1 MKKTILKI
9 VCLVLVLVIAALIYV
24 RAPKKDRTID
34 QSKWNTNYTYV
45 FVHGLSGWGSY
56 DKQYKFMPYWGMMNG
71 DMMKY
76 LNKQEFHCYAAS
88 VAPHY
93 SAWDRACELYAQLT
107 GTKVDYG
114 EAHAKAMGHDRYG
127 EDFTGRALIPS
138 FSATDKI
145 NLVGHSFGG
154 ATIRLFAELMA
165 NGSEEEI
172 AASGDNV
179 SDFFK
184 GGKADWIYSM
194 TTLAAPTNGTT
205 AYFTGT
211 IEDPDPP
218 KGLSKFIEDKL
229 NGMMANVNGGD
240 AESRVPEDMASND
253 MFIDNALALNE
264 EIEVLENVYYFSIP
278 CCSTKDSGKGYQVVD
293 NSITDIM
300 FRKPGRLMGN
310 LTYTTPGGFV
320 VDEKWLPNDGLVNTI
335 SAKAPF
341 NAPQKALDRNNI
353 EKGTYQ
359 IFPTFEGDH
368 MSIIGGLLKTTDV
381 KNYYVD
387 FMCMINEIEE

>member
-1 MKKTILKI
+1 MKKLVLKI
-9 VCLVLVLVIAALIYV
+9 ICLVLVLTIALLIYA

-56 DKQYKFMPYWGMMNG
+56 DKRYKSMPYWGMMNG
-71 DMMKY
+71 DLMKY

-127 EDFTGRALIPS
+127 EDFTGRALIPA

-154 ATIRLFAELMA
+154 ATIRLFAEIMA

-184 GGKADWIYSM
+184 GGKADWIYSI

-205 AYFTGT
+205 VYYSGT
-211 IEDPDPP
+211 VEDPEPP
-218 KGLSKFIEDKL
+218 TGLSKKIEDKL
-229 NGMMANVNGGD
+229 NDMMADVNGGD
-240 AESRVPEDMASND
+240 TESRVPEDMASND
-253 MFIDNALALNE
+253 LFIDNALALNE
-264 EIEVLENVYYFSIP
+264 KIEVLENVYYFSIP

-368 MSIIGGLLKTTDV
+368 MSIIGGLTKITDV